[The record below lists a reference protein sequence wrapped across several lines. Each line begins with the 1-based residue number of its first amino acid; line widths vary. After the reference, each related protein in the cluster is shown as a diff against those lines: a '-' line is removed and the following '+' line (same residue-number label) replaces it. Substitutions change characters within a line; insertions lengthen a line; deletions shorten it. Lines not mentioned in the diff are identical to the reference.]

1 MVATRPSG
9 TINWC
14 PTSPVPFAA
23 KYPFMAASP
32 ICMTLAKMGW
42 SSGVMKRGTPP
53 PLIRIHADETFES
66 GLARLSYV
74 SWRKQSTSVIVD
86 SLKPGNID
94 ALKVKS
100 DGRIIDGNTRIRV
113 LEERGYD
120 TNSLPREYY

>member
-1 MVATRPSG
+1 
-9 TINWC
+9 
-14 PTSPVPFAA
+14 
-23 KYPFMAASP
+23 
-32 ICMTLAKMGW
+32 
-42 SSGVMKRGTPP
+42 MKRGTQP

-74 SWRKQSTSVIVD
+74 YWRKLSTLVIVD
-86 SLKPGNID
+86 SLKPGDID

-120 TNSLPREYY
+120 INSLPREHY